1 MGFDLLIRDA
11 RLPAAG
17 RGGPTV
23 DIGVSG
29 GRFAAVAPRLAEEAG
44 EVVEAGG
51 RLVSP
56 GFVETHIHLDK
67 ACIID
72 RCACEEARSRP
83 RPMERVSAVKHT
95 FTAEDVADR
104 AARTLEKCI
113 AHGTTLMRTHAEV
126 DPKVG
131 LRGFEGVRSLV
142 RRYAWAVDIEICVI
156 PQEGLTNNPG
166 TDELMVAAVEG
177 GATVVGAA
185 PNFDTDPAAQ
195 IRRVFELARRYDLD
209 IDLHLDS
216 GNTAEHLDLLL
227 VCDLAEEHGWQ
238 GRVAIGH
245 ATKLSVVPPGRL
257 EEIAARL
264 RGAGVA
270 VTVLPST
277 DLFLGGRDQERGV
290 RRGVAE
296 ANALSRLGVL
306 CSLSSNN
313 ILNPFTPMGDGQL
326 IRQANLYANVAQRAS
341 PEELDAIWGMFTADS
356 ARLMRRG
363 DYGIVPG
370 NPADFVLVD
379 APGAVDALREIA
391 PTLGAWKRGRRS
403 FTREA
408 PVLHRPQP

>member
-11 RLPAAG
+11 RLPEAG

-23 DIGVSG
+23 DIGIAN
-29 GRFAAVAPRLAEEAG
+29 GRFAAVAPRLVEEAG

-67 ACIID
+67 TCIVD
-72 RCACEEARSRP
+72 RCACEESRAAP
-83 RPMERVSAVKHT
+83 RPMERVSAVKST
-95 FTAEDVADR
+95 FTVEDVADR
-104 AARTLEKCI
+104 ATRTLEKCI
-113 AHGTTLMRTHAEV
+113 GHGATLMRTHAEV

-142 RRYAWAVDIEICVI
+142 ERYSWAIDIEICVM

-166 TDELMVAAVEG
+166 TDELMVAALES

-185 PNFDTDPAAQ
+185 PSYDTDPAAQ

-209 IDLHLDS
+209 IDMHLDS
-216 GNTAEHLDLLL
+216 GGTAEHLDLLL
-227 VCDLAEEHGWQ
+227 VCDLAERHGWQ

-245 ATKLSVVPPGRL
+245 ATKLSVMPPARL
-257 EEIAARL
+257 EEIAGRL
-264 RGAGVA
+264 RNAGVA

-277 DLFLGGRDQERGV
+277 DLFLGGRDQEWGV
-290 RRGVAE
+290 RRNVAD

-306 CSLSSNN
+306 CSISSNN

-326 IRQANLYANVAQRAS
+326 IRQANLCANIAQRAS
-341 PEELDAIWGMFTADS
+341 PEELDAVWRMFTTDS
-356 ARLMRRG
+356 ARLMRRA
-363 DYGIVPG
+363 DHGIAPG
-370 NPADFVLVD
+370 HPADFVLVD
-379 APGAVDALREIA
+379 APSAVDALREIA

-403 FTREA
+403 FTRDA
-408 PVLHRPQP
+408 PVLHRP